1 MKRKDN
7 KGRILRS
14 GESQR
19 KDGRYVYKYTDVFGK
34 QQFVY
39 SWRLT
44 EKDVTPP
51 RKKDE
56 PPLREKI
63 KGIQRAIDNE
73 IIPLGGNLTMLE
85 LVRNYILTKTGVKDS
100 TKVGYNYVMNILK
113 KEAFAKRRIDT
124 IHISDA
130 KKWFIKLQDKDGRGY
145 STIHTIRGVVRPAFQ
160 MAMDDDL
167 IKKNPFEFKLASVVI
182 NNSVMREAIS
192 RQMMRDYLAFVK
204 NDSHFSKYYEGIYI
218 LFKTGLRISEFTGL
232 TLSDIDFKNKKLRVE
247 RQLIRNINM
256 ELKLQDTK
264 TISGRRTIPLT
275 DDVLECF
282 RTIVKN
288 RKTPKV
294 EPMVN
299 GKAGFLYFDK
309 LGNPMVALHWEKYMQ
324 HIKEKHNKIYK
335 EQWPDITPHVC
346 RHTYCSIMAHSGMNP
361 KTLQYLMGHA
371 DIGVTLNT
379 YTHLT
384 YENAEEEV
392 KRLGSVN

>member
-7 KGRILRS
+7 KGRVLQS
-14 GESQR
+14 GEYQR
-19 KDGRYVYKYTDVFGK
+19 KDGRYVYKFTDALGR

-39 SWRLT
+39 SWRLV
-44 EKDVTPP
+44 EEDVTPP
-51 RKKDE
+51 RKKE
-56 PPLREKI
+56 EAPLRDKI
-63 KGIQRAIDNE
+63 RAIHRTIDDG
-73 IIPLGGNLTMLE
+73 IVPLGGNLTMLE
-85 LVRNYILTKTGVKDS
+85 LVEKYISTKTGVKDS
-100 TKVGYNYVMNILK
+100 TKVGYKYVMNILK
-113 KEAFAKRRIDT
+113 KEVFARRRIDT

-130 KKWFIKLQDKDGRGY
+130 KKWLIKLQDKDGRGY

-167 IKKNPFEFKLASVVI
+167 IRKNPFDFKLASVVV

-192 RQMMRDYLAFVK
+192 RRMMRDYLTFVK

-232 TLSDIDFKNKKLRVE
+232 TVSDIDFKNKKLRVE
-247 RQLIRNINM
+247 RQLIRTNNM
-256 ELKLQDTK
+256 VLKLQDTK
-264 TISGRRTIPLT
+264 TISGCRTIPLT

-282 RTIVKN
+282 RTIVNN

-294 EPMVN
+294 EPMVD
-299 GKAGFLYFDK
+299 GKVGFLYFDK
-309 LGNPMVALHWEKYMQ
+309 LGNPMVALHWQKYMQ

-361 KTLQYLMGHA
+361 KILQYLMGHA

-379 YTHLT
+379 YTHIA
-384 YENAEEEV
+384 YENAEEAV
-392 KRLGSVN
+392 KRLSSMN